1 MPSREVLLAETFVQL
16 ADTLVDDF
24 DIVELL
30 TVLADRCVELLDA
43 AAAGILLVDQR
54 GALQV
59 VAAST
64 EQARL
69 LELFQLQNHEGPCL
83 DCFSSGRAVVNQTL
97 ADANPWPRFA
107 PEALAAGF
115 QSVQALPLRLRDT
128 VIGALNVFMAGHV
141 AASDADLAVAQAL
154 ADVATIAL
162 LQNQTARH
170 SQVVNSQ
177 LQRRVEQPYRHRAGQ
192 GCARRAGPAST
203 WMRPSHGCGATPAAT
218 TASWRRWPAS
228 SSTGSCP
235 PTPSPLSPHP
245 ADLPHRNSGPTSRRV
260 RADPLRITSP
270 APRNA
275 ERDLRLYDNPS
286 VGVTFRR
293 RGWWWLAEWRTLG
306 RGHGLRFSD
315 EGPVVTGNPRCWTMD
330 PQSPTY
336 FVCSACLA
344 LLHQDC
350 ANRYESGTCGCA
362 CRYAD
367 VDQRH
372 VGRTSRRS
380 GDDGEPP

>member
-1 MPSREVLLAETFVQL
+1 VPSREVLLAETFVQL

-97 ADANPWPRFA
+97 ADANPWRRFA

-128 VIGALNVFMAGHV
+128 VIGALNVFMAGSV

-177 LQRRVEQPYRHRAGQ
+177 LQSALNSRIVIEQAKGVLAGRAQIDMDEAFSRLRGYARSRNRQLAAVASDLVEGKLSAEALTRL
-192 GCARRAGPAST
+192 
-203 WMRPSHGCGATPAAT
+203 TP
-218 TASWRRWPAS
+218 
-228 SSTGSCP
+228 
-235 PTPSPLSPHP
+235 
-245 ADLPHRNSGPTSRRV
+245 
-260 RADPLRITSP
+260 
-270 APRNA
+270 PR
-275 ERDLRLYDNPS
+275 
-286 VGVTFRR
+286 
-293 RGWWWLAEWRTLG
+293 
-306 RGHGLRFSD
+306 
-315 EGPVVTGNPRCWTMD
+315 
-330 PQSPTY
+330 
-336 FVCSACLA
+336 
-344 LLHQDC
+344 
-350 ANRYESGTCGCA
+350 
-362 CRYAD
+362 
-367 VDQRH
+367 
-372 VGRTSRRS
+372 
-380 GDDGEPP
+380 